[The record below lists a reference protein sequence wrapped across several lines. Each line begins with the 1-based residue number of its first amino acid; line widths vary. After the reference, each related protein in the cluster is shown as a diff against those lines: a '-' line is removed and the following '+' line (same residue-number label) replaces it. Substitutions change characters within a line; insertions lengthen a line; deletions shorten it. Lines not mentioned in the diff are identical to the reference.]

1 MMDKIV
7 YESSTPASGEDQ
19 HYAVA
24 ILQDKELHC
33 TPIKG
38 LLFFQTILVNHKKTI
53 KNYIVLQ
60 LKVCF
65 FSNNL
70 S

>member
-1 MMDKIV
+1 MICYTWNFKESRFIKDKEKEKSQYFKNGIMDKIV
-7 YESSTPASGEDQ
+7 YESSTPCVETQ

-38 LLFFQTILVNHKKTI
+38 K
-53 KNYIVLQ
+53 
-60 LKVCF
+60 
-65 FSNNL
+65 
-70 S
+70 